1 MKKETA
7 ASNDIAITTIQG
19 VDCYESNGVAYLRL
33 ENVARGLGFTQK
45 QKINGETYDNI
56 RWARVRQYLESFG
69 VLSPESADPFPDY
82 IPENIFYRLAMKA
95 KNATAEAF
103 QAKVADEIIPAIR
116 RTGKYEA
123 NQSVSDA
130 VEISGPFLRQLRE
143 RKGLTIVDVSKATG
157 VNYYN
162 LAGFERG
169 KDKRYCLSKHKRL
182 VVYNYLMSLPDAT
195 LPRVTSTP
203 GRSYVT
209 SVRND
214 LLPVERRDYP
224 AGRVSVEQ
232 IPFTMEEFNELIKTA
247 VTNALGKALC
257 DAMTQIITE
266 VQNRNRQ

>member
-19 VDCYESNGVAYLRL
+19 VDCYERNGVAYLNL
-33 ENVARGLGFTQK
+33 ETAARGLGFVDQSK
-45 QKINGETYDNI
+45 GVEYV
-56 RWARVRQYLESFG
+56 RWNTVKQYLKDMGFSQEVAKDTF
-69 VLSPESADPFPDY
+69 

-116 RTGKYEA
+116 RTGKYEVK
-123 NQSVSDA
+123 QSVSDA
-130 VEISGPFLRQLRE
+130 VEISGPYLRQLRE

-169 KDKRYCLSKHKRL
+169 KDKKFCVGKAKR
-182 VVYNYLMSLPDAT
+182 VRVYNYLMSLPDAA

-224 AGRVSVEQ
+224 VNNVSVEQ

-266 VQNRNRQ
+266 VQNRKHQ

>member
-33 ENVARGLGFTQK
+33 ENVARGLGLTHVATSG
-45 QKINGETYDNI
+45 NEVV
-56 RWARVRQYLESFG
+56 RWDRVTKYLKDFG
-69 VLSPESADPFPDY
+69 VVPTSGHGNVDLPDY

-116 RTGKYEA
+116 RTGKYEV

-169 KDKRYCLSKHKRL
+169 KDKKFCVGRAKR
-182 VVYNYLMSLPDAT
+182 VRVYNYLMSLPDAT

-214 LLPVERRDYP
+214 LLPVERRDNP
-224 AGRVSVEQ
+224 VNNVSVEQ